1 MDERTYGW
9 TNGHRDGLTD
19 IGTDKIQYGDA
30 STHLIRPCLQR
41 INNFQYFYSIKEL
54 LTAVKNTIKK
64 KQKESKRKKN
74 TKKRS
79 RGKKWRQK
87 KKKKKAKKKMEKDE
101 VNG

>member
-30 STHLIRPCLQR
+30 STHLIRPCLER

-54 LTAVKNTIKK
+54 LTAVKKTIKK

-79 RGKKWRQK
+79 RGRSGGRRKRKRRRR
-87 KKKKKAKKKMEKDE
+87 KKMEKEE